1 MTADISR
8 PQAEPEELPER
19 IGRYRIVGVLGQGGM
34 GRVLDGFDDE
44 LQRPVAIKGLLRT
57 DSDSSERHRERL
69 RREALA
75 TAALSHPSIAHV
87 YEIVHDHATD
97 WLVMQRVQGT
107 PLSDRLESG
116 PLPVAEAARIGARVA
131 SALAAAHEHG
141 VIHRDIK
148 PSNVLLGRRG
158 EVTVIDFGLA
168 LRRVREETAPRDE
181 RLTATGTVVGTSR
194 TMSPEQARGL
204 EVDHRSDIFSLGS
217 LLYEMVSGEPPFA
230 GRTVSETMVRVG
242 SAEHTPLITR
252 CPHLPARL
260 VEIVDRCLQ
269 RDPDHRY
276 QSADTVASLL
286 EQLAERSAA
295 PTLTSHALPRL
306 RAVRRPRLAGAAV
319 VGAIVL
325 LMVAAAGWWWSQR
338 TPEERTV
345 ALLPVSEPGGEA
357 SALTSTAVSDALA
370 ARLVRL
376 EGVQVV
382 AGREVRAVLGEDRG
396 AVEIASLLGVDEL
409 VEASVTPASADRP
422 AQVTLSRIDGEDAT
436 VLWADTLELH
446 TDDLVLIQD
455 QIATALGDAYRGW
468 DLAPSDRPGVTAE
481 ALRPY
486 LEAVARLERGEQSPG
501 SEVEIALL
509 EEAVAKAPGFLDA
522 IVSLAL
528 RHALEY
534 DRTDDPEH
542 AQHAFELLNRAR
554 EVAPDDP
561 MVMVQHA
568 RLLMYQHRGDEAEAI
583 ARSAVS
589 DRPGA
594 EYAWRTLAN
603 VLEEQGRHEE
613 AASALERA
621 AELRP
626 SWWTEFRRASI
637 LFAGGNYDAA
647 RPIYQGLLERIPDHP
662 QVLAELAFLE
672 QHAGDYEA
680 ATVYARRAVA
690 VRGHA
695 IDHNNLGV
703 GLFYSGHPR
712 EAVEHFQ
719 KAAELAPTRPAYL
732 ASVGDAWL
740 WSGEPEHARQWYA
753 RALEAIDGKLAASSR
768 PPRWSTLATRALC
781 LAHLGRGAEA
791 VRAIQDALEQTD
803 HFYALYIAA
812 AVSAINGDRQAC
824 LAWTESALEAGAP
837 KVLFSGPEFAAMRE
851 MDGFSELVGR

>member
-1 MTADISR
+1 MTDEGNGDGR
-8 PQAEPEELPER
+8 PLPER
-19 IGRYRIVGVLGQGGM
+19 IGRYRIIGELGRGGM
-34 GRVLDGFDDE
+34 GRVLEGFDDE

-57 DSDSSERHRERL
+57 DGDSSERHRERL

-75 TAALSHPSIAHV
+75 TAALSHPGIAHV
-87 YEIVHDHATD
+87 YEIIREDATD
-97 WLVMQRVQGT
+97 WLVMERMHGT
-107 PLSDRLESG
+107 PLSERLMDG
-116 PLPVAEAARIGARVA
+116 PLPVIEAARIGAAVA
-131 SALAAAHEHG
+131 SALTAAHEHG

-148 PSNVLLGRRG
+148 PSNVILGPEGR
-158 EVTVIDFGLA
+158 VTVIDFGLA
-168 LRRVREETAPRDE
+168 LRRATDTNTHHDE

-217 LLYEMVSGEPPFA
+217 LVYEMVSGRPPFS
-230 GRTVSETMVRVG
+230 GQTVSETLVRVG
-242 SAEHTPLITR
+242 SAEHTPLAER
-252 CPHLPARL
+252 CPHLPSQLTA
-260 VEIVDRCLQ
+260 IVDSCLQ
-269 RDPDHRY
+269 RDPDDRY
-276 QSADTVASLL
+276 QSAATVGALL
-286 EQLAERSAA
+286 EALVTDSGDPTVTSDAVAPAA
-295 PTLTSHALPRL
+295 RRHRQRWPVRTSLT
-306 RAVRRPRLAGAAV
+306 
-319 VGAIVL
+319 VGAVL
-325 LMVAAAGWWWSQR
+325 LLVVAAAGWWWSQR
-338 TPEERTV
+338 ALEERTV
-345 ALLPVSEPGGEA
+345 ALLPVTDAGGEA

-370 ARLVRL
+370 ARLARL
-376 EGVQVV
+376 EGLQLV

-436 VLWADTLELH
+436 VLWADTLELY

-509 EEAVAKAPGFLDA
+509 EEAVAKAPEFLDA
-522 IVSLAL
+522 IVLL
-528 RHALEY
+528 TTLHGLEY
-534 DRTDDPEH
+534 QRTDDPAHAEKAIEH
-542 AQHAFELLNRAR
+542 LRTVSKGASDHPKVIEAR
-554 EVAPDDP
+554 I
-561 MVMVQHA
+561 
-568 RLLMYQHRGDEAEAI
+568 RLFI
-583 ARSAVS
+583 
-589 DRPGA
+589 
-594 EYAWRTLAN
+594 
-603 VLEEQGRHEE
+603 
-613 AASALERA
+613 ALERHGDASEVARA
-621 AELRP
+621 ALDERPGDAELWKALAMVLEARGEYSSAAEALKRAIELRP
-626 SWWTEFRRASI
+626 SWWTDFRRASI
-637 LFAGGNYDAA
+637 LLRGGDHDAA
-647 RPIYQGLLERIPDHP
+647 RLVYLTLLGRTPDHP
-662 QVLAELAFLE
+662 HVLTELAFLE

-740 WSGEPEHARQWYA
+740 WSGEPERARQCYA
-753 RALEAIDGKLAASSR
+753 RALEAIDAKLAASSR

-791 VRAIQDALEQTD
+791 VRAIQDALEQNR

-824 LAWTESALEAGAP
+824 LAWTESALEAGAHRAW
-837 KVLFSGPEFAAMRE
+837 FAGPEFAKVRKIE
-851 MDGFSELVGR
+851 RFNDLVER